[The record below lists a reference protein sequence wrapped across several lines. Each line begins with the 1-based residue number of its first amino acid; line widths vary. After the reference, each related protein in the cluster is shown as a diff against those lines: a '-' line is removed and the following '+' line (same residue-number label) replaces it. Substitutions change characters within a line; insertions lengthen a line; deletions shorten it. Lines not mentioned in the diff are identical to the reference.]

1 MKKIIS
7 FVFNIMARYKRD
19 DVGTVS
25 ASLTYYFIF
34 SIFPTTIFLSN
45 ILGRYNI
52 SQSDFFNVFQGMLPI
67 DIIEII
73 KKYLEYAG
81 ESGSTNMLMVSLF
94 FSIYFPIR
102 AVSRAMN
109 AINIAYG
116 VESKRS
122 IFRKVILLLGLT
134 IMFVVCI
141 LILFFI
147 LFMGKVVLGY
157 VSRCLPIS
165 FEFIET
171 WGSVRFLVLGLVSF
185 VVLELIYW
193 LVPEKEI
200 FFFEAVPGAVFST
213 IGWLVFSIGFSFYV
227 EHMGNYSILYGSI
240 GAVVVLLIW
249 LYFISWILLLGA
261 EINCLIAEAKNDK
274 EKLT

>member
-1 MKKIIS
+1 MKKIIP
-7 FVFNIMARYKRD
+7 FIFNIMARYKRD
-19 DVGTVS
+19 DIGTVS

-34 SIFPTTIFLSN
+34 SIFPITIFLSN
-45 ILGRYNI
+45 ILGQYNI
-52 SQSDFFNVFQGMLPI
+52 SQSDFFSAFHGMLPV

-109 AINIAYG
+109 AINTAYG

-122 IFRKVILLLGLT
+122 IFRKIMLLIGLT

-147 LFMGKVVLGY
+147 LFTGKVVLGY
-157 VSRCLPIS
+157 VSMCLPIS

-171 WGSVRFLVLGLVSF
+171 WGNVRFLVLGIVSF

-200 FFFEAVPGAVFST
+200 FFFEAVPGAIFST

-227 EHMGNYSILYGSI
+227 EHMGNYSILYYT
-240 GAVVVLLIW
+240 VLLEQL
-249 LYFISWILLLGA
+249 LYYSFGCILYPGY
-261 EINCLIAEAKNDK
+261 CF
-274 EKLT
+274 